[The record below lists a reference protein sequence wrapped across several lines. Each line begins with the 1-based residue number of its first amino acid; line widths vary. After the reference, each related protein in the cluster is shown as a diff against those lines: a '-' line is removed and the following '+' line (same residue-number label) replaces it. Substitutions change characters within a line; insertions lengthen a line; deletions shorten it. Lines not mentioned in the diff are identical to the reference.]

1 MGFIKSTSYIFL
13 RKCNTFLQND
23 KQLEQKNPGKMGD
36 FGFFTNFANSLT
48 IGHLRITRQDAARRQ
63 KRTLVCPR
71 YKEKKQRGA
80 DL

>member
-1 MGFIKSTSYIFL
+1 
-13 RKCNTFLQND
+13 
-23 KQLEQKNPGKMGD
+23 MGD

-71 YKEKKQRGA
+71 YKEKEQRGT